1 MFQRRILIVVAGLL
15 GAIGVATA
23 AAASHQDD
31 VRNISAI
38 STMSLAHAPAILAIS
53 LAGRG
58 RAFLVA
64 GVVMALGCAVFV
76 ADLAS
81 RQWLGNPLF
90 PGAAPIGGG
99 GLILSWLGVI
109 VSGLLNNRKD

>member
-1 MFQRRILIVVAGLL
+1 MFERRILIVSAGLL

-31 VRNISAI
+31 VRNIAAI
-38 STMSLAHAPAILAIS
+38 SAMSLAHAPALLAIA

-58 RAFLVA
+58 RALLVA
-64 GVVMALGCAVFV
+64 GVLMAIGCAVFV

-81 RQWLGNPLF
+81 RQWIGHPLF

-99 GLILSWLGVI
+99 GLILSWLGV
-109 VSGLLNNRKD
+109 VVAGVLNSRKD